1 MRFLW
6 VLSAMLAGS
15 VACEKDP
22 ALSTSAKTAATAV
35 APVGS
40 TPNAPA
46 PSNVGAKDPVPG
58 DSDRVVEK
66 HALSPSA
73 SQGPSQA
80 GSSATAAPVASP
92 PSDAPK
98 PDDGN
103 GEPMD
108 DVDDA
113 VPATDKSGVDNVV
126 DQGAIKNN
134 AAKDDDDSDG
144 TDIQVEE

>member
-6 VLSAMLAGS
+6 VMSAMLASS
-15 VACEKDP
+15 VACQKDP
-22 ALSTSAKTAATAV
+22 ALSTSAKTAGA
-35 APVGS
+35 S
-40 TPNAPA
+40 A
-46 PSNVGAKDPVPG
+46 PSSAGANVSASDKSAG

-66 HALSPSA
+66 HALSPSTSPGVSA
-73 SQGPSQA
+73 ATTPTPALGGNRLSGDPS
-80 GSSATAAPVASP
+80 
-92 PSDAPK
+92 K

-126 DQGAIKNN
+126 DRHGTADHSGNGN
-134 AAKDDDDSDG
+134 KDDDDSDG